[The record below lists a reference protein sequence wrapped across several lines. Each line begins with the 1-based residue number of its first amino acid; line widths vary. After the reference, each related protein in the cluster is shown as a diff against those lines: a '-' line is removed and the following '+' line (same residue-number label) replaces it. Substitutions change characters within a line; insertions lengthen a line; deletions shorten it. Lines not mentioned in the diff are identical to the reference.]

1 MGFNTRLLTSFAK
14 LVEFQKSITVRASL
28 NVFFF
33 ILQSEDMFMDTHK
46 EKETSMK
53 L

>member
-14 LVEFQKSITVRASL
+14 LVEFQKSSMVRAS
-28 NVFFF
+28 FF
-33 ILQSEDMFMDTHK
+33 ILQSEYMFMDTHK
-46 EKETSMK
+46 EKEPSMK